1 MDDLLS
7 TSQRARV
14 EKCGTVSPL
23 EHGIGKE
30 DYAASV
36 IDMYACWR
44 QLVITLGPAK
54 WEDQSATIERAIS
67 RQFMNHAMD

>member
-7 TSQRARV
+7 TSKRARV

-36 IDMYACWR
+36 IDMYVCWR
-44 QLVITLGPAK
+44 RLVITLGPEK
-54 WEDQSATIERAIS
+54 WEDQSATIESAIS
-67 RQFMNHAMD
+67 RQFIPSVMD

>member
-1 MDDLLS
+1 MDDSLS
-7 TSQRARV
+7 TSPRARV

-23 EHGIGKE
+23 ENGIGKE
-30 DYAASV
+30 DYVASV
-36 IDMYACWR
+36 IDMYVYWR

-67 RQFMNHAMD
+67 RQFIPSVMD